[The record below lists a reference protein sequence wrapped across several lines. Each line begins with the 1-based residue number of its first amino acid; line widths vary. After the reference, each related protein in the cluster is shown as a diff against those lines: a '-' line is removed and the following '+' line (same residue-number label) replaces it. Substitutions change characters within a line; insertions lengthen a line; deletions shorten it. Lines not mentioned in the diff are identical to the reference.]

1 MIIYSHGSTTYTL
14 PRSIDRATRAAVE
27 YAVSAY
33 GFLLN
38 DEGRRGVAH
47 TWGQFSA
54 LIGSYYAASPRRD
67 AVMAAL
73 ASV

>member
-1 MIIYSHGSTTYTL
+1 MITFKHGSTTYTL
-14 PRSIDRATRAAVE
+14 PRGLNSRTRELIV
-27 YAVSAY
+27 YAVAAY
-33 GFLLN
+33 SFLLN

-47 TWGQFSA
+47 TWAQFSA
-54 LIGSYYAASPRRD
+54 LIGSCYAASPRRD